1 MMKYDLIVCGGGP
14 AGAAAALAAAS
25 GGLRTA
31 LVERFGCLGGMA
43 SAGLVNPLLG
53 LELNR
58 GAVFSVL
65 RFSARCCGRCG
76 GTGLTAPG

>member
-43 SAGLVNPLLG
+43 SAGLVN
-53 LELNR
+53 R
-58 GAVFSVL
+58 GAVFPVL
-65 RFSARCCGRCG
+65 RFSASCCGRCG